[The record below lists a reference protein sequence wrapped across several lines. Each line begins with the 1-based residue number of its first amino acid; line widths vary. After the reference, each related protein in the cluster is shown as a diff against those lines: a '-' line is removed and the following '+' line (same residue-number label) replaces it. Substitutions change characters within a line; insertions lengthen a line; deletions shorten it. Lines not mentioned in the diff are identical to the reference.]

1 MTPLAPMRRFLSKSK
16 RSASASDR
24 ARTFRVLLPFFAL
37 AVLLAAAS
45 PAAAQVLPKV
55 TIGIDQAKSPQE
67 ASVTLQIVFLMTIL
81 SLAPGILMLM
91 TPFTRIAVVMGFLK
105 KALGT
110 QSVPP
115 NQVVMGLSLLLT
127 WFVMQPQITE
137 INEQALQPYLAQEI
151 GYKDAL
157 EKAMKPMRQFMLR
170 QCGENELAVMVRVSK
185 GPRPAKVDDI
195 PNAVLIPA
203 FVMSEMKTAFIIGF
217 LIYLPFLVIDMVV
230 ASILMSLGMMMLPP
244 VMVSLPLKLILFV
257 MVDGWTLVTQGL
269 VSSFK

>member
-1 MTPLAPMRRFLSKSK
+1 MSGARRWIPLFVLALLLLAVGP
-16 RSASASDR
+16 ASA
-24 ARTFRVLLPFFAL
+24 
-37 AVLLAAAS
+37 
-45 PAAAQVLPKV
+45 QVMPKV

-81 SLAPGILMLM
+81 ALAPGILMLM

-105 KALGT
+105 RALGAQT
-110 QSVPP
+110 VPP

-127 WFVMQPQITE
+127 WFVMQPQINE
-137 INEQALQPYLAQEI
+137 INDKALQPYMAQQI
-151 GYKDAL
+151 GYKEAL
-157 EKAMKPMRQFMLR
+157 DLGMKPMRQFMLR

-185 GPRPAKVDDI
+185 GPRPAKADDI

-203 FVMSEMKTAFIIGF
+203 FVMSEMKTSFIIGF

-230 ASILMSLGMMMLPP
+230 ASVLMSLGMMMLPP

-257 MVDGWTLVTQGL
+257 LVDGWTLVTQGL
-269 VSSFK
+269 VTSFR

>member
-1 MTPLAPMRRFLSKSK
+1 MNTLARFRRWLPYLILAAFLI
-16 RSASASDR
+16 SASP
-24 ARTFRVLLPFFAL
+24 T
-37 AVLLAAAS
+37 
-45 PAAAQVLPKV
+45 AAQMLPKV
-55 TIGIDQAKSPQE
+55 SIGVDQAKSPQE

-105 KALGT
+105 RALGAQT
-110 QSVPP
+110 VPP

-127 WFVMQPQITE
+127 WFVMQPQINE
-137 INEQALQPYLAQEI
+137 INDKALQPYLAQQI
-151 GYKDAL
+151 GYKEGL
-157 EKAMKPMRQFMLR
+157 ELAMKPMRQFMLR
-170 QCGENELAVMVRVSK
+170 QCGENELAVMVRASK
-185 GPRPAKVDDI
+185 GPRPAKADDI

-269 VSSFK
+269 VTSFR

>member
-1 MTPLAPMRRFLSKSK
+1 MKGLRRFRKLIP
-16 RSASASDR
+16 
-24 ARTFRVLLPFFAL
+24 FLVLG
-37 AVLLAAAS
+37 AVLIMAGAAD
-45 PAAAQVLPKV
+45 AQVMPKL

-81 SLAPGILMLM
+81 TLAPGILMLM
-91 TPFTRIAVVMGFLK
+91 TPFTRIAVVFGFLK
-105 KALGT
+105 RALGAQT
-110 QSVPP
+110 VPP
-115 NQVVMGLSLLLT
+115 NQVIMGLSLILT

-137 INEQALQPYLAQEI
+137 INDKALQPYLAQQI
-151 GYKDAL
+151 GYKEAL
-157 EKAMKPMRQFMLR
+157 DLGMKPMRQFMLR
-170 QCGENELAVMVRVSK
+170 QCGENELAVMIRISK
-185 GPRPAKVDDI
+185 GPRPAKADDI

-257 MVDGWTLVTQGL
+257 LVDGWTLVTQGL
-269 VSSFK
+269 VSSFR